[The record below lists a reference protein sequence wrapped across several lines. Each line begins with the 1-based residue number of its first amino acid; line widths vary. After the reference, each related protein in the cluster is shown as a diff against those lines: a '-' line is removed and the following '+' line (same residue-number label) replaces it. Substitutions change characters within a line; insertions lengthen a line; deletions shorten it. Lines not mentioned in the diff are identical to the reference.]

1 MKPGAPAVRFEI
13 AKSDEDEQNVRADA
27 VARGLVAGRPMMP
40 QPNPRF
46 WSLVIGRLIPP
57 PRADWRKRMARA
69 LAKAAS

>member
-1 MKPGAPAVRFEI
+1 MSRNSNSSPADLTALRLIPIMKPGAPAVRFEI

-46 WSLVIGRLIPP
+46 WSLVIGR
-57 PRADWRKRMARA
+57 
-69 LAKAAS
+69 

>member
-46 WSLVIGRLIPP
+46 WSLVIGR
-57 PRADWRKRMARA
+57 
-69 LAKAAS
+69 